1 MYLKNKGKRTSKIG
15 PEEMVVP
22 GDGFANGCEGARV
35 HGIEMNHLSCYM
47 TVFV

>member
-1 MYLKNKGKRTSKIG
+1 MRGNEVSKIG
-15 PEEMVVP
+15 PGEMVVL

-35 HGIEMNHLSCYM
+35 HGTEMDHLSCYM